1 MNINGYGWQ
10 LSDEDEYNRPS
21 RMRDMSG
28 FSTGDEYRRHEIILI
43 KEQRS

>member
-1 MNINGYGWQ
+1 MAT
-10 LSDEDEYNRPS
+10 SDEDEYTREN

-28 FSTGDEYRRHEIILI
+28 FSAGDEYRRHEIILI